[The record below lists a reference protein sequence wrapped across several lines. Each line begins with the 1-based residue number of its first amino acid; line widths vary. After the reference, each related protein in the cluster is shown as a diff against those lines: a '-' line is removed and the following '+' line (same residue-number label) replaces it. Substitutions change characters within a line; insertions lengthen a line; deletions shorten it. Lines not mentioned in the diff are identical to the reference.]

1 MTLIK
6 NYLNEIPEAHVVVLV
21 YDKIDVKPILL
32 LFLLLV

>member
-6 NYLNEIPEAHVVVLV
+6 NYLNEIPEARVAILV
-21 YDKIDVKPILL
+21 YDKIDLKPILL